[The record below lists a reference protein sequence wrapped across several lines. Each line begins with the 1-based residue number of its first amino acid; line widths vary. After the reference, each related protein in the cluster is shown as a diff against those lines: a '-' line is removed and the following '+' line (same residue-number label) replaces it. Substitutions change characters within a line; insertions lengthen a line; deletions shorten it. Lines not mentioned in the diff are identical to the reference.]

1 VDRLTRKELKQD
13 KFAQEVGHTVEFFEQ
28 HRKTITLYGAVAAG
42 LILVVAA
49 VVYYNRSQHAAR
61 QSALR
66 AALNTME
73 APVGAAPAP
82 GILSFAT
89 QADKDAAVNKAW
101 TDLSARYSGAEEGV
115 IAEYYLG
122 TMAVSSGRLDEAVQR
137 LSKVAASGKREP
149 AALANYALAQI
160 YQSQGKTAEA
170 EKLLRAL
177 VASPTMM
184 VPKEEATIA
193 LARLIA
199 ANKPDEA
206 RKLLEPLRAAPG
218 AAGRAAI
225 AAYGEL
231 FAKR

>member
-1 VDRLTRKELKQD
+1 MDRLTRKELKQD
-13 KFAQEVGHTVEFFEQ
+13 KFAQEVGHTGEFFEQ

-122 TMAVSSGRLDEAVQR
+122 TMAVSSGRLDEASRASARSPPLESGTRCAGQLR
-137 LSKVAASGKREP
+137 AGADLSVP
-149 AALANYALAQI
+149 
-160 YQSQGKTAEA
+160 GKTAEA

-193 LARLIA
+193 LRV
-199 ANKPDEA
+199 
-206 RKLLEPLRAAPG
+206 
-218 AAGRAAI
+218 
-225 AAYGEL
+225 
-231 FAKR
+231 